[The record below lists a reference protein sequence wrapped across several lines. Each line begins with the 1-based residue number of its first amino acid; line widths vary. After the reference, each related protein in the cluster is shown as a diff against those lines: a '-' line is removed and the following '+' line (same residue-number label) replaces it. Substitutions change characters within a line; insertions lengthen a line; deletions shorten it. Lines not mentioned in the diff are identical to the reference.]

1 MRRDDRERLKGGGGD
16 LFVVPCEG
24 LDRRMIA
31 QIPYLRE
38 RDREREREGERERGG
53 WGGKGVATVEQ
64 ASEGFDHKNEQR
76 ERARRTLNPKPK
88 PQSRHGPWSY
98 DHKGQKKY
106 VSQYTVCVPYVSQYT
121 GWVPYVSQYTVCV
134 YTDLGASIIRARKKK
149 VPAL

>member
-1 MRRDDRERLKGGGGD
+1 MPHLLYPIYCMCTQYTVCVPNILHTIPDMRRDDRERLKGGGGD

-88 PQSRHGPWSY
+88 PQSRHSTRTLELR
-98 DHKGQKKY
+98 
-106 VSQYTVCVPYVSQYT
+106 S
-121 GWVPYVSQYTVCV
+121 
-134 YTDLGASIIRARKKK
+134 
-149 VPAL
+149 